1 MQLTKSCVECGK
13 CVCNNITQRQIDRCS
28 DNPKNILR
36 SQISR
41 APTKPTPP
49 PDPPKRCGLKMAMAG
64 DIYDPHPRLAPP
76 PPRPNTE
83 AEAKRLMDGQAVKI
97 YIAGKITG
105 DPDYREKFAAAA
117 ERLAGAGRAILS
129 PALLPDGMQPE
140 DYMRICMAM
149 VDTADVVCFLPDW
162 TSSEGA
168 KIEMSYANYLGK
180 PVTVL

>member
-1 MQLTKSCVECGK
+1 MPLMKM
-13 CVCNNITQRQIDRCS
+13 
-28 DNPKNILR
+28 
-36 SQISR
+36 SR
-41 APTKPTPP
+41 
-49 PDPPKRCGLKMAMAG
+49 DS
-64 DIYDPHPRLAPP
+64 YDPRHLAPPP
-76 PPRPNTE
+76 PPRPNTD
-83 AEAKRLMDGQAVKI
+83 AEAKRLLDGQAVKI

-129 PALLPDGMQPE
+129 PALLPGGMQPE

-162 TSSEGA
+162 TSSAGA